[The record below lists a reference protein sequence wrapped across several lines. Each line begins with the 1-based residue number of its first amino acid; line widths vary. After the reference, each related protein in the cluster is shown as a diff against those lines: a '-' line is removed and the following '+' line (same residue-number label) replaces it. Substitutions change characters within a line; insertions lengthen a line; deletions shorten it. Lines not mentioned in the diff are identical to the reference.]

1 MTFAIAATLLLH
13 ATSCLGDAPPAPA
26 AAPGTYV
33 FRTGLGVAVPAP
45 RSASRTLIR
54 QDPVEDRIVQ
64 GTFTAPRVG
73 DELPTPAPAAAAPGT
88 AIADAGPGKATPS
101 MPKPPAKWAPIQ
113 ANANGIFEGDE
124 GTPLAGGWLHFT
136 VDGRTAFPGM
146 GDAQAG
152 RVMLLDAAGHGS
164 VFVNG
169 EPRGGDPY
177 STGYVQVPVLVKPG
191 ANEFLFSVGRG
202 RLAAKLVPP
211 PAPAFVSDR
220 DVLLPSVVSGRDT
233 DGPLGVVVVNASA
246 APLAGARIRVTSDLS
261 ATDAWVELHA
271 MPALTEKKVALPA
284 RFAANGLG
292 AAKPGT
298 TVKAMVELVA
308 RDGTSLFTLPVA
320 LPVVTTTDRRVVT
333 RTSTIDG
340 SAQYYALVPSTARTT
355 DPKPGI
361 LFSVHGASVE
371 ATGQAAAYAPK
382 KEAHVVCPTNR
393 RPYGFDWEDWGRIDF
408 AEAFAHA
415 RSHLAN
421 DPLRSWLTG
430 HSMGGHGTWQ
440 LGAHFPGEFAAIAPS
455 AGWISFRSYVGTSA
469 GTGEDPAIAML
480 NRAGKASDTLALKE
494 NYMQQGVYVLHGDAD
509 DNVPVSEAREMFR
522 QLAAMHHPDFAYYER
537 CGAGHWWGNECVD
550 WPPLTEFLFRH
561 SLPKPESNDF
571 VRFLSVAPQVSSRSA
586 WVRVLQ
592 QQVPFEVSK
601 VDVQLDRKAMKV
613 TGTTS
618 NVAMLELVP
627 PLPAA
632 GGERAPLTI
641 VLDGQELTVPAEDKP
656 APIRLER
663 SPDGKGGM
671 AWSLDPQSSKGD
683 APHALPAT
691 AKKPARGGPFKN
703 AFAHGFVAVVGTQGS
718 DEADRLLLAKARYD
732 ADQWWVR
739 GNGRFEIILDSAFD
753 PRQYLGRNLILYGNR
768 DENAATK
775 AVLGDA
781 DPVTVAN
788 GRYAGGATR
797 VQGDDVAVMYVR
809 PRADCDKGQVGV
821 IAATGAKGMRA
832 LMRTPVFVAGVGIP
846 DLVAFRAGML
856 APGAA
861 GGAGAVIDAGFF
873 GNDWSIDRGSWMR
886 R

>member
-1 MTFAIAATLLLH
+1 MTLAIAASLALH
-13 ATSCLGDAPPAPA
+13 AIACLGDAPPTPA
-26 AAPGTYV
+26 ATPGPFV
-33 FRTGLGVAVPAP
+33 FRSGLGVAVPAP

-54 QDPVEDRIVQ
+54 QDPVEARLVE
-64 GTFTAPRVG
+64 GTFAAPKDG
-73 DELPTPAPAAAAPGT
+73 DELPLPAPAAPAPGT

-101 MPKPPAKWAPIQ
+101 MPKPPAKWARIES
-113 ANANGIFEGDE
+113 NAAGVFEGDE

-136 VDGRTAFPGM
+136 VDGREACPGM
-146 GDAQAG
+146 GTAP

-177 STGYVQVPVLVKPG
+177 STGYVQIPVLLKPG
-191 ANEFLFSVGRG
+191 PNEFLFSVGRG
-202 RLAAKLVPP
+202 RLAARLVAP
-211 PAPAFVSDR
+211 PAPAFISDR
-220 DVLLPSVVSGRDT
+220 DALFPSIVSGRDT
-233 DGPLGVVVVNASA
+233 DGPLAEVVINAA
-246 APLAGARIRVTSDLS
+246 NAPLAGARIRVTSDLPEK
-261 ATDAWVELHA
+261 DAWVELHT

-284 RFAANGLG
+284 LFAAKGLG

-298 TVKAMVELVA
+298 TVKAVVELVA
-308 RDGTSLFTLPVA
+308 RDGTPLHRMPIEI
-320 LPVVTTTDRRVVT
+320 PVVSSTDRRVVT

-371 ATGQAAAYAPK
+371 ATGQAGAYEPK

-408 AEAFAHA
+408 TEAAAHA
-415 RSHLAN
+415 RSHLVH
-421 DPLRSWLTG
+421 DPLRQWLTG

-440 LGAHFPGEFAAIAPS
+440 LGAHFPGEFAALAPS

-494 NYMQQGVYVLHGDAD
+494 NYLDSGVYVLHGDAD

-522 QLAAMHHPDFAYYER
+522 QMAAMSHPDFAYDER
-537 CGAGHWWGNECVD
+537 PGAGHWWGNACVD
-550 WPPLTEFLFRH
+550 WPPLTQFAFRH
-561 SLPKPESNDF
+561 VRRAPQDVQR
-571 VRFLSVAPQVSSRSA
+571 VRFLTVAPQVSQRRD

-601 VDVQLDRKAMKV
+601 VDVAFDAKAMKV
-613 TGTTS
+613 TGTTA
-618 NVAMLELVP
+618 NVAMIELVP

-641 VLDGQELTVPAEDKP
+641 ALDGQELTVPTEDKP
-656 APIRLER
+656 ATIRLER
-663 SPDGKGGM
+663 GPDGKGGM
-671 AWSLDPQSSKGD
+671 TWSLDPQSSKGD

-739 GNGRFEIILDSAFD
+739 GNGRFEILLDTSFD
-753 PRQYLGRNLILYGNR
+753 PKQYQGRNVILYGNR
-768 DENAATK
+768 DENAATAK
-775 AVLGDA
+775 VLGDT

-846 DLVAFRAGML
+846 DLVAFRAAML
-856 APGAA
+856 TPGPA

-873 GNDWSIDRGSWMR
+873 GNDWSVDRGSWMR